1 MVDHVR
7 VRRRSRRRSVAA
19 LTITALTS
27 AVLWGCSSDT
37 AQDPS
42 STSVGSTTSTTL
54 PPRQSDG
61 VLRIGLL
68 VPRSGPALAI
78 GDAVVAGVR
87 AAVDVVNRAGGVL
100 GQPVEIVERDE
111 GADVATALVG
121 ANTLL
126 GDDQVDMII
135 GPTSSRVALGVL
147 GRIVGQG
154 ALACSPSAT
163 AISLSS
169 FPDQGLFI
177 RTIPSDVLQAE
188 ALARLVDQTGR
199 NRVGVLFPDDLY
211 GRDFADA
218 VVTALGSLG
227 MELTSSVAYPP
238 DTDDLSGPALA
249 VVADSPSAVV
259 VLGNADLGTR
269 MLVAATD
276 AAPSPSP
283 WFIVNDSIRRPD
295 QPALIAELGPERRA
309 RIRGVSPAILPTNP
323 DLLEL
328 LGMPE
333 RDPSTAFAAMAMDCV
348 NLMAL
353 GAVAASSDD
362 PRAVAAQIPGVS
374 RGGTS
379 CRDFPTCAEL
389 LADSRNVDYN
399 GPEGLIR
406 LDSQGDVTV
415 GAFERFSFDDNG
427 RDVTDLRFTVGSA
440 N

>member
-1 MVDHVR
+1 M
-7 VRRRSRRRSVAA
+7 SGLVAA
-19 LTITALTS
+19 ALG
-27 AVLWGCSSDT
+27 GCSRNS

-42 STSVGSTTSTTL
+42 TTSVVPATSTTVA
-54 PPRQSDG
+54 PRLSDG

-68 VPRSGPALAI
+68 APRSGPAVAI
-78 GDAVVAGVR
+78 GDAVAASVR
-87 AAVDVVNRAGGVL
+87 AAVGVINDAGGVL
-100 GQPVEIVERDE
+100 GRPIELIERDE
-111 GADVATALVG
+111 GSDAATALVSV
-121 ANTLL
+121 NTLL
-126 GDDQVDMII
+126 GDDQVDVMI
-135 GPTSSRVALGVL
+135 GPTSSRVTLGVL

-154 ALACSPSAT
+154 VLACSPSAT

-169 FPDQGLFI
+169 FPDQGLFV
-177 RTIPSDVLQAE
+177 RTVPSDELQAE

-218 VVTALGSLG
+218 VVRSLANLG
-227 MELTSSVAYPP
+227 MEVTGSVAYSP

-249 VVADSPSAVV
+249 VAADSPSAVV

-269 MLVAATD
+269 MLIAATD
-276 AAPSPSP
+276 ASPTPSP
-283 WFIVNDSIRRPD
+283 WFIVNDAIRRPD
-295 QPALIAELGPERRA
+295 QPVLIAELSPERRA

-328 LGMPE
+328 LGLPE
-333 RDPSTAFAAMAMDCV
+333 RDPSTAFAAMAVDCV
-348 NLMAL
+348 NLIAL
-353 GAVAASSDD
+353 GTLAGNSDN
-362 PRAVAAQIPGVS
+362 PRSIATQIAGVS

-379 CRDFPTCAEL
+379 CRDFVTCAAL
-389 LADSRNVDYN
+389 LAEGRNVDYN

-406 LDSQGDVTV
+406 LNSQGDVTV

-427 RDVTDLRFTVGSA
+427 KDVTDLRFTVGSA